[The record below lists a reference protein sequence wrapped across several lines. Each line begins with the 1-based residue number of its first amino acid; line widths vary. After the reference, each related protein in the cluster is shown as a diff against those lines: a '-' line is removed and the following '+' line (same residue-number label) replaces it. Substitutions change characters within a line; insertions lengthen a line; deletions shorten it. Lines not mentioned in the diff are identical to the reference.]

1 MRFKT
6 NADTI
11 PLKTPHVTIFLSAFL
26 LLAGCGPAS
35 KPQSFQ
41 ATLPPTSANAAPL
54 YTATPAATSAPVATA
69 TDQPTMTPSLT
80 LNPTPVPPT
89 STPTQPPPVEVGA
102 APLSATAG
110 WSCDDFPCEDDIDGF
125 LKRIQVPTGF
135 QVEHVGRFPGL
146 PMQIAYGPDGRLY
159 ATLLENGTRN
169 GAVYAMDNA
178 GQTVRYSGD
187 FVSPLGL
194 AFEPRT
200 GALYVSARVTLERG
214 GRLWRV
220 PPGGGAPEVV
230 LTNLPCCFTLVENQ
244 PAGLAFGADGYLY
257 MGIGSLTDHD
267 EPPDPRYKQYADLV
281 QNEASIL
288 RIQPQTGGFA
298 VFASGV
304 RSPNALA
311 FAPDGTL
318 YASDSGMLLGA
329 GDRVLQIQQGGNYG
343 WPYWRERGCEDCP
356 PLHLGLSILP
366 DFVTL
371 PNATRPRGLA
381 VYDGKQFPSNL
392 VGNLFVAL
400 WNNAPG
406 GQRVVRIDPHD
417 TRLGSKDYTP
427 EPFVTG
433 LIRPTGVAVA
443 PDGTLV
449 VADYIYGHVWQV
461 RYTG

>member
-1 MRFKT
+1 MRFKN
-6 NADTI
+6 NADDIALT
-11 PLKTPHVTIFLSAFL
+11 TRYVTIFLSAFL
-26 LLAGCGPAS
+26 LLAGCGTAN

-41 ATLPPTSANAAPL
+41 ATLPPTIVNSAPL
-54 YTATPAATSAPVATA
+54 VTATPAATATPIATA
-69 TDQPTMTPSLT
+69 THQPTATPSPSPS
-80 LNPTPVPPT
+80 PTPAPPT
-89 STPTQPPPVEVGA
+89 STPTQPPSAEVGA

-110 WSCDDFPCEDDIDGF
+110 WSCDDFPCEDDIEGF

-159 ATLLENGTRN
+159 ATVLENGTRN
-169 GAVYAMDNA
+169 GAVYAMDRA

-194 AFEPRT
+194 AFEPGT

-220 PPGGGAPEVV
+220 PPDGGTPEVV

-244 PAGLAFGADGYLY
+244 PAGLAFGPDGYLY
-257 MGIGSLTDHD
+257 MGLGSLTDHD

-288 RIQPQTGGFA
+288 RIQPGTGGFA
-298 VFASGV
+298 VYASGV
-304 RSPNALA
+304 RNPYALA
-311 FAPDGTL
+311 FAPDGIL
-318 YASDSGMLLGA
+318 YATDSGMLLGA

-356 PLHLGLSILP
+356 PPHLGLTILP

-392 VGNLFVAL
+392 VGNIFVAL

-406 GQRVVRIDPHD
+406 GQRVVRIDPRD
-417 TRLGSKDYTP
+417 PRLGSKDYVP

-449 VADYIYGHVWQV
+449 VADYIYGHVWRV
-461 RYTG
+461 RYSG

>member
-1 MRFKT
+1 
-6 NADTI
+6 
-11 PLKTPHVTIFLSAFL
+11 
-26 LLAGCGPAS
+26 
-35 KPQSFQ
+35 
-41 ATLPPTSANAAPL
+41 
-54 YTATPAATSAPVATA
+54 
-69 TDQPTMTPSLT
+69 
-80 LNPTPVPPT
+80 
-89 STPTQPPPVEVGA
+89 
-102 APLSATAG
+102 
-110 WSCDDFPCEDDIDGF
+110 
-125 LKRIQVPTGF
+125 
-135 QVEHVGRFPGL
+135 
-146 PMQIAYGPDGRLY
+146 MQIAYGPDGRLY
-159 ATLLENGTRN
+159 ATVLENGTRN
-169 GAVYAMDNA
+169 GAVYAMDDA

-194 AFEPRT
+194 AFEPGT

-244 PAGLAFGADGYLY
+244 PAGLAFGTDGYLY

-298 VFASGV
+298 VYASGV
-304 RSPNALA
+304 RNPYALA

-318 YASDSGMLLGA
+318 YATDSGMLLGA
-329 GDRVLQIQQGGNYG
+329 GDRVLKIQQGANYG

-356 PLHLGLSILP
+356 PPHLGLSVLP

-381 VYDGKQFPSNL
+381 VYNGTQFPSNL
-392 VGNLFVAL
+392 VGNVFVAL

-406 GQRVVRIDPHD
+406 GQRVVRIDPRD
-417 TRLGSKDYTP
+417 PGLGSKDYVP

-449 VADYIYGHVWQV
+449 VADYIYGHVWRV